1 MEFWDLYNINREKL
15 NKIHLRDGKERI
27 KSGEYHIVV
36 NIWIVNSKNEI
47 LLTQRHMNKTFPLKW
62 ECTGGSVLSGEDS
75 FTGALREVDEEIG
88 ITLTKEN
95 GKLIHSIT
103 RKDDIK
109 DIYLFFENINI
120 KDTKLQ
126 EEEVINIKWVKINEF
141 NKMVKNNEIAEPIL
155 FDMGILNK
163 VIKWNQ

>member
-1 MEFWDLYNINREKL
+1 
-15 NKIHLRDGKERI
+15 
-27 KSGEYHIVV
+27 
-36 NIWIVNSKNEI
+36 
-47 LLTQRHMNKTFPLKW
+47 MNKTFPLNW

-75 FTGALREVDEEIG
+75 LTGALREVDEEIG
-88 ITLTKEN
+88 IKLTKEN

-126 EEEVINIKWVKINEF
+126 EEEVIDIKWVKINEF

-155 FDMGILNK
+155 YDMGILNK
-163 VIKWNQ
+163 IIKWNQ